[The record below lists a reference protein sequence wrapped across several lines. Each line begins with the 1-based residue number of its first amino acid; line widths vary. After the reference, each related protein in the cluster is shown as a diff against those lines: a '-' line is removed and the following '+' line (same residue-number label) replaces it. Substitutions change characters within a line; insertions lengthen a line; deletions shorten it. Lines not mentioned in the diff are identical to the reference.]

1 MIHQGWPVELVHR
14 FGEKSRSRH
23 SADGGG
29 QERSHVDNETIPMKR
44 LLQVLMA
51 VFVLLLLSATTE
63 YAAGGASDSPSSAVI
78 TFDDAA
84 QAVHLTIPTPACPV
98 PEPQC
103 EWKFFLNE
111 PKLHIDV
118 ATVYG
123 TSGILTID
131 YPSNFCGVI
140 QADAYVGPPWVAK
153 RGYQHPIE
161 DCAAATTS
169 STEPTSAGAAGESPT
184 TTTAASTPL
193 PAPPQDAAAAG
204 DVPTPATPPATTPS
218 TTAVDSPGSSNPA
231 QLPFT
236 GSDVKPFLLIG
247 WSMVALGSC
256 LLIQRRRRLHS
267 RRRYRHQD
275 RTT

>member
-1 MIHQGWPVELVHR
+1 VEFAHH
-14 FGEKSRSRH
+14 FGEKSPSRL

-44 LLQVLMA
+44 LLQMLM
-51 VFVLLLLSATTE
+51 VVCVLLLVSATTE
-63 YAAGGASDSPSSAVI
+63 YAAGGASDGPSSAVI

-98 PEPQC
+98 SEPQC

-111 PKLHIDV
+111 PKLHVDV

-123 TSGILTID
+123 TSGTLTID

-140 QADAYVGPPWVAK
+140 QADAYVGPPWVPK

-169 STEPTSAGAAGESPT
+169 STESPSAGAASEPPPT
-184 TTTAASTPL
+184 TTATASTPL
-193 PAPPQDAAAAG
+193 PAPPQDAAAAAA
-204 DVPTPATPPATTPS
+204 VPAVATPSTTTPS
-218 TTAVDSPGSSNPA
+218 TTPVGSPGGAKPA

-247 WSMVALGSC
+247 WSMVAIGSC

-267 RRRYRHQD
+267 RRRYRHQA
-275 RTT
+275 

>member
-1 MIHQGWPVELVHR
+1 
-14 FGEKSRSRH
+14 
-23 SADGGG
+23 
-29 QERSHVDNETIPMKR
+29 MKR

-51 VFVLLLLSATTE
+51 VLVVLLVSVTTE

-78 TFDDAA
+78 TFDDVG

-98 PEPQC
+98 SEPQC

-111 PKLHIDV
+111 PKLHVDV

-123 TSGILTID
+123 TSGVLTID

-161 DCAAATTS
+161 DCAATPAAP
-169 STEPTSAGAAGESPT
+169 TEPPSAGAASEPPT
-184 TTTAASTPL
+184 TTSEAPTP
-193 PAPPQDAAAAG
+193 PDAPPESAAAAATAG
-204 DVPTPATPPATTPS
+204 PALSPPPTTTPS
-218 TTAVDSPGSSNPA
+218 RSPVGPPGGPTPA

-236 GSDVKPFLLIG
+236 GTDVKPFLLIG

-256 LLIQRRRRLHS
+256 LLVQRRRGLHS
-267 RRRYRHQD
+267 RRRHRHQA

>member
-1 MIHQGWPVELVHR
+1 
-14 FGEKSRSRH
+14 
-23 SADGGG
+23 
-29 QERSHVDNETIPMKR
+29 MKR
-44 LLQVLMA
+44 LLQVLMS
-51 VFVLLLLSATTE
+51 VLVVLLLSVTME
-63 YAAGGASDSPSSAVI
+63 YAAGGASESPSSAVI

-98 PEPQC
+98 SEPQC
-103 EWKFFLNE
+103 KWKFFLNE
-111 PKLHIDV
+111 PKLHVDV

-140 QADAYVGPPWVAK
+140 QADAYAGPPWVAK

-161 DCAAATTS
+161 DCAATTTS
-169 STEPTSAGAAGESPT
+169 STEPPSAGAAGEPPT
-184 TTTAASTPL
+184 TTTEASTPPEAPPENAAAAATAAPALTTPPTTAAST
-193 PAPPQDAAAAG
+193 
-204 DVPTPATPPATTPS
+204 TP
-218 TTAVDSPGSSNPA
+218 VGSPDGSKPA

-236 GSDVKPFLLIG
+236 GTDVKPFLLIG

-256 LLIQRRRRLHS
+256 LLVQRRRRLHS
-267 RRRYRHQD
+267 RRRYRHQA